1 MNKEIFTA
9 KENWRGS
16 YYELAIELQSS
27 HDDIQQEQALQ
38 ALWSHPNLSG
48 HWLNLESYGQDPDI
62 FRISELID
70 KESNISYANL
80 YGVFHIPEIHQQ
92 VACLSVVV
100 REKNGSD
107 WLDFCFPT
115 VMLKQVFPL
124 KSPLSHAEN
133 SWLKIVDKYLLET
146 ADIVY
151 HQTPYDLALIGE
163 EVSGMVHKV
172 FVTGTEIENG
182 GVLLSPMLWEKL
194 SPNKV
199 FEVMSSGLRW
209 VPFAQ

>member
-1 MNKEIFTA
+1 
-9 KENWRGS
+9 
-16 YYELAIELQSS
+16 
-27 HDDIQQEQALQ
+27 
-38 ALWSHPNLSG
+38 
-48 HWLNLESYGQDPDI
+48 
-62 FRISELID
+62 
-70 KESNISYANL
+70 
-80 YGVFHIPEIHQQ
+80 
-92 VACLSVVV
+92 
-100 REKNGSD
+100 
-107 WLDFCFPT
+107 
-115 VMLKQVFPL
+115 MLKQVFPL